1 MNANEIRQKFL
12 DFFKERGHAVVSS
25 SSLIPDDPSVLLT
38 TAGMQQFKKYYTGEA
53 DAIKDFG
60 YLSTA
65 SVQKS
70 FRTSDID
77 EVGDE
82 SHLTFFE
89 MLGNFSFGGY
99 FKKEAIQYAYDFI
112 TKVMNLPISYVTVFE
127 GSHGVEKDEGSKQI
141 WRDLG
146 VTDVR
151 EEGIND
157 VFWGPTGT
165 SGPCGPTTEI
175 YCKNV
180 QGKDIEIWNIVFNE
194 FFYPGTRDELLSG
207 SDKKLEPLKI
217 PGVDTGMGLER
228 LAMISQGVSTIFETD
243 LFSDL
248 FGAFP
253 SSLGIREHRI
263 IADHARAACF
273 LISDGV
279 RPSNKERG
287 YVLRRL
293 LRRIVVFEHLATE
306 AMNLFASL
314 APLIVGAYH
323 HAYGE
328 LHLATILDEWDKEK
342 AKFLKTVKHGLKEL
356 AKCPAI
362 DAATA
367 FKLYES
373 YGLPYEIIKEVGGDR
388 AKNLSR
394 TEFEKEFAKHQE
406 ISRAGLEKKFGG
418 HGLLL
423 DTGELKAKDE
433 TELQIVTRL
442 HTTTHILQQ
451 ALREVLGPEVHQAG
465 SDITAERT
473 RFDFT
478 FHRKVTP
485 EEILKTEEMINE
497 VIKHDLPVAFT
508 ELPKEEAA
516 KTGAL
521 FFFKE
526 KYPDIV
532 KVYYVGSSVQDAFS
546 KEFCGGPHVT
556 HTGTIGRIKILKE
569 EACSAGVRR
578 IRAVL
583 AEGLA

>member
-1 MNANEIRQKFL
+1 MQSNEIRKKFL
-12 DFFKERGHAVVSS
+12 EFFKERGHAVVPS

-53 DAIKDFG
+53 DALKDFG
-60 YLSTA
+60 SLSTA

-99 FKKEAIQYAYDFI
+99 FKREAIQCAHDFI
-112 TKVMNLPISYVTVFE
+112 TNVMKLPISYVSVFE
-127 GSHGVEKDEGSKQI
+127 GSHGVAKDEESKKI
-141 WRDLG
+141 WNELG
-146 VTDVR
+146 VKDVR
-151 EEGIND
+151 EQGIED

-175 YCKNV
+175 YCKNAKG
-180 QGKDIEIWNIVFNE
+180 QDIEVWNIVFNE
-194 FFYPGTRDELLSG
+194 FFYPGSRDELLKG
-207 SDKKLEPLKI
+207 ADRKLEPLKT

-228 LAMISQGVSTIFETD
+228 LTMIAQGVPTIFHTD
-243 LFSDL
+243 LFRDIFS
-248 FGAFP
+248 FFP
-253 SSLGIREHRI
+253 NTLGEREHRI

-293 LRRIVVFEHLATE
+293 LRRVIVFEHLAGETVD
-306 AMNLFASL
+306 LFSQL
-314 APLIVGAYH
+314 APLLVGAYH
-323 HAYGE
+323 DWYHE
-328 LHLATILDEWDKEK
+328 LHLDTILFEWEKEK
-342 AKFLKTVKHGLKEL
+342 AKFLKTVKLGLKEL
-356 AKCPAI
+356 QKCDSI
-362 DAATA
+362 DAKIA
-367 FKLYES
+367 FRLYES
-373 YGLPYEIIKEVGGDR
+373 YGLPYEIIKEMGGER
-388 AKNLSR
+388 AAGLLRS
-394 TEFEKEFAKHQE
+394 EFEKEFQHHQE

-418 HGLLL
+418 HGLFL
-423 DTGELKAKDE
+423 DTGELKARDE
-433 TELQIVTRL
+433 NELEIVTRL
-442 HTTTHILQQ
+442 HTTTHLLQQ
-451 ALREVLGPEVHQAG
+451 ALRMILGPEVAQRG

-473 RFDFT
+473 RFDFS
-478 FHRKVTP
+478 FHRKMTP
-485 EEILKTEEMINE
+485 EEIVRVEKIVND
-497 VIKHDLPVAFT
+497 VIASDLPVSYA

-526 KYPDIV
+526 KYPDHV
-532 KVYYVGSSVQDAFS
+532 KVYYVGKTIQDAFS

-556 HTGTIGRIKILKE
+556 HTGQIGAVKIAKE

-583 AEGLA
+583 KPV

>member
-1 MNANEIRQKFL
+1 MHANEIRQKFL
-12 DFFKERGHAVVSS
+12 EFFKERGHAIVPS

-53 DAIKDFG
+53 DAMKDFG
-60 YLSTA
+60 YPSTV

-99 FKKEAIQYAYDFI
+99 FKKESIQYAHEFI
-112 TKVMNLPISYVTVFE
+112 TKVMNLSISYVTVFE
-127 GSHGVEKDEGSKQI
+127 GSHGVAKDEESTQI

-146 VTDVR
+146 VTDIR

-165 SGPCGPTTEI
+165 SGPCGPTTEM

-180 QGKDIEIWNIVFNE
+180 QGKDIEVWNIVFNE
-194 FFYPGTRDELLSG
+194 FFYPGSRDELLLG
-207 SDKKLEPLKI
+207 SDKKLERVKT

-228 LAMISQGVSTIFETD
+228 LAMISQGVPTIFETD

-248 FGAFP
+248 FGIFP
-253 SSLGIREHRI
+253 SSLGVREHRI
-263 IADHARAACF
+263 IADHARGACF

-293 LRRIVVFEHLATE
+293 LRRMVVFEHLAGE
-306 AMNLFASL
+306 AMDLFRSL
-314 APLIVGAYH
+314 APLIAGTYH
-323 HAYGE
+323 QSYGE

-342 AKFLKTVKHGLKEL
+342 AKFLKTVKLGLKEL
-356 AKCPAI
+356 AKCASI
-362 DAATA
+362 DAVAA

-373 YGLPYEIIKEVGGDR
+373 YGLPYEIIKEVGGTR
-388 AKNLSR
+388 AHDLSR
-394 TEFEKEFAKHQE
+394 AGFEKEFVKHQE

-433 TELQIVTRL
+433 AELRIVTRL

-451 ALREVLGPEVHQAG
+451 ALREVLGQEVHQAG

-478 FHRKVTP
+478 FHRKMMP
-485 EEILKTEEMINE
+485 EEILRTEEMIND
-497 VIKHDLPVAFT
+497 VIAKDLPVFYA
-508 ELPKEEAA
+508 ELPKDEAA
-516 KTGAL
+516 HTGAL
-521 FFFKE
+521 FFFRE

-532 KVYYVGSSVQDAFS
+532 KVYYVGNTIADAFS
-546 KEFCGGPHVT
+546 KEFCGGPHVA
-556 HTGTIGRIKILKE
+556 HTGEIGRVKIVKE
-569 EACSAGVRR
+569 EA
-578 IRAVL
+578 
-583 AEGLA
+583 